1 MNNQK
6 LTELLEHPENLA
18 PVAYATLP
26 SNPKQLIIVT
36 NGETGYYVCGE
47 FDTEEQAKQVCDS
60 RNEILGVS
68 EEEREALVI
77 LSMKFN

>member
-1 MNNQK
+1 MNKQK
-6 LTELLEHPENLA
+6 LMDLLVHPEYLA

-26 SNPKQLIIVT
+26 GNPKQLIIVA

-47 FDTEEQAKQVCDS
+47 FDTEEQAKQVRDG